1 MFDITW
7 QFGNFLMGI
16 LGSFMAFAV
25 IILIVWLL
33 WVFARRMHL
42 YLQENKKI
50 TFMDVLQVLFA
61 GFLLFS
67 LSIANANA
75 PKVRLQ
81 TDNRDINKRLNSA
94 SNPTEI
100 INLAPNTT
108 SSEERNTEQR
118 NLDTETNKRT
128 INNK

>member
-1 MFDITW
+1 MFDIIW
-7 QFGNFLMGI
+7 QFGNYLMGI
-16 LGSFMAFAV
+16 LGGFMAFAV
-25 IILIVWLL
+25 IVLIAWLL
-33 WVFARRMHL
+33 WVFGHRIYWYMK
-42 YLQENKKI
+42 ENKKPN
-50 TFMDVLQVLFA
+50 FKDVLQVLLA

-75 PKVRLQ
+75 PKIRLQ
-81 TDNRDINKRLNSA
+81 TDNRDINKRLNNA

-100 INLAPNTT
+100 INLAPDIT

-118 NLDTETNKRT
+118 NLDTETNNRT